1 MISARTPEG
10 SPNHCAVCGKQLVM
24 ESSVVPMRDAPC
36 PHCGCLL
43 WFHESGTTSFRI
55 PTTDADPDWAQ
66 LADWAGRGK
75 PRRLRLDLSGVKV
88 LTSAVVGQLFTVS
101 KKAEQT
107 GSRVVLCNVDPEFK
121 EVLVIARCVQPF
133 DFDP

>member
-1 MISARTPEG
+1 MISSRTPEG
-10 SPNHCAVCGKQLVM
+10 SPSHCAVCGNQLAM

-43 WFHESGTTSFRI
+43 WFQESGTTSFRI

-66 LADWAGRGK
+66 LFDWAGRGK
-75 PRRLRLDLSGVKV
+75 PRRLRLDLSDVKI
-88 LTSAVVGQLFTVS
+88 LTSALLGRLWMVF
-101 KKAEQT
+101 KNAEQS
-107 GSRVVLCNVDPEFK
+107 GSRVVLCNVDPGFK
-121 EVLVIARCVQPF
+121 EVFFVARLVQPF